1 MKRHS
6 FRTKNKLELY
16 SLVYITLMCIILLV
30 FFLILGNVG
39 RIVRKAELD
48 SGQGNSKVIEDV
60 LKKGT
65 GQIMDAKFGRTGDPA
80 SAADVSFTGGN
91 GTGKVVLYGDRPILD
106 SLASQMIIMDQSYDK
121 ISSLSVPEGCEL
133 LVVGK
138 KNLSDEEVQQLTDY
152 AANGV
157 NIWITDLP
165 SRLASNNAAKTLM
178 GIETTGSRKSW
189 PGVRVSGDIALG
201 QVMEDAEYKVT
212 ALNLKLSNKIKLYAS
227 ALPKN
232 FKEMENKDL
241 PPLIWRYS
249 GGEGQGYVYVCNGD
263 FMDTEIQYYMLPSIL
278 AELNANYA
286 YGIIN
291 AYCVFVDGFPY
302 AQNEERESWRRLYSR
317 DKMQIAQDLIS
328 AQYLHYYTS
337 YNSRITY
344 FSRDYQE
351 FLQTDDK
358 LLKYYTDNID
368 NSMGL
373 LAKKTDKGLYLES
386 EKEQLR
392 IRDWEDGFSFTEDGN
407 FCLPI
412 NFEFRIEE
420 EEEPT
425 FNMLGSAVG
434 LGYYAFSNNVE
445 HLLDYDGEADV
456 WDEYSKNQEV
466 VFGIGVKYSDWL
478 ERLSAAQAVERLND
492 HLSAKTDITYSED
505 GIKIT
510 TDAEKYWLILKG
522 KTQNIAMTGGT
533 AKEIG
538 QRCWLIEVDGGEAF
552 IQYQ

>member
-39 RIVRKAELD
+39 RIVRTADLD
-48 SGQGNSKVIEDV
+48 SGLGDMSEIEGV
-60 LKKGT
+60 LKNGT
-65 GQIMDAKFGRTGDPA
+65 GQIMDTKLSPAGDPA

-91 GTGKVVLYGDRPILD
+91 GTGRVALYGDEPILN

-121 ISSLSVPEGCEL
+121 ISSLYVPEGCQL

-138 KNLSDEEVQQLTDY
+138 QELSAEEVVQLADY

-157 NIWITDLP
+157 NIWITNLP
-165 SRLASNNAAKTLM
+165 GQLADNDAAKMLM
-178 GIETTGSRKSW
+178 GIEMAGSRQSW
-189 PGVRVSGDIALG
+189 PGIRVSGDMALG

-212 ALNLKLSNKIKLYAS
+212 ALSLKLANSAKLYAC

-232 FKEMENKDL
+232 FKQMENKDL
-241 PPLIWRYS
+241 PPLIWRYA
-249 GGEGQGYVYVCNGD
+249 GGVGHGSVYVCNGD
-263 FMDTEIQYYMLPSIL
+263 FMDTEIQYYMLPTIL
-278 AELNANYA
+278 SELNANYA

-291 AYCVFVDGFPY
+291 AYCVFVEGFPY

-337 YNSRITY
+337 FNSRITY

-351 FLQTDDK
+351 FLTTDDRM
-358 LLKYYTDNID
+358 LKYYTDNID

-373 LAKKTDKGLYLES
+373 LAKKTDKGLFLES
-386 EKEQLR
+386 EEEQLR
-392 IRDWEDGFSFTEDGN
+392 VRDWEDGFSFTEDGN

-412 NFEFRIEE
+412 NFEFRIEDE
-420 EEEPT
+420 EELT

-434 LGYYAFSNNVE
+434 LGYYAFSNDVD
-445 HLLDYDGEADV
+445 HLLDYEGEEDV

-478 ERLSAAQAVERLND
+478 ERLSAAQAVERLNE

-522 KTQNIAMTGGT
+522 KTQNIEMTGGT

-538 QRCWLIEVDGGEAF
+538 QRCWLIEVDGGEAV
-552 IQYQ
+552 IHYQ